1 MDLQTLSTL
10 DDLLSDI
17 LLDGVHLWF
26 QTHKMNKDYTPMR
39 LPAQQILDIIQ
50 RKVIVERKVPEAV
63 KELLEHARRYF
74 NIYLPTAGFEISQT
88 DRYTAVT
95 NKSEACVIANRTFEV
110 GSELRYCAGTI
121 ANLNEQEEKD
131 LENRTSDFS
140 VIKTSRR
147 GTCLFLGPARFVNH
161 DCDPNCSFMA
171 AGSTVIYFKVL
182 RQINANDEITTH
194 YGDNYFGINNQECLC
209 ATCENRGE
217 GRYKKDRASTIDVPV
232 SPSLKP
238 LDGGSFGRR
247 LRNRGRNVQYYP
259 PLLLSKTVTPKQLR
273 TPPKRTSPPIE
284 SDTIPRAGDPLTPM
298 SQTEVDTTST
308 PPMMTESELEHHT
321 TPPRTIPESDSE
333 CPMAPLSM
341 TSEGDSQL
349 DPVASVAQ
357 ENTFNLSNDL
367 LPLLKENSEHTAP
380 TSGPTMTP
388 SSIPEHDDEQE
399 SASTPL
405 SLSDGDSTTDDD
417 VESTLMSSMEQLC
430 ASDAFRKQGSED
442 GQQLVIDHF
451 EAGHS
456 TLSERE
462 GTPSLLHKNFRMSI
476 DFLCHS
482 TKQTDEDTEFS
493 RTHSPDSDFASNDAT
508 PDDRVTQ
515 QSRIEDGNTLA
526 ETTATHDGPVR
537 CDTCRNN
544 IPKHER
550 GPSKDCKRCQ
560 RHLFIYNVPWPS
572 RSNQAIAERLQKAE
586 REAAMKLKAE
596 QMALEAE
603 RLRKKKRAAEA
614 ARRAT
619 AAAAKAAAKAEVKA
633 RQARIKEEMRT
644 KTMGR
649 HTALA
654 RRFHPHLSMNG
665 VLNGQDDSTFDITTF
680 ITEQHPFHKAPYV
693 VFVDP
698 QDNGESRFWWI
709 AVTVP
714 HDQMDSTMPALTTQE
729 DGTVDPDLIVVR
741 FLEDFTY
748 SVCNISGLQ
757 LFHPEQDPYRNYVN
771 VFGREFVKNLG
782 VKRAL
787 TFMRGGVLPQ
797 ELPWRNMSCEH
808 QLSLTEVAIL
818 TRRIRMQIEGEQCR
832 IQELND
838 QQARF
843 EAYQQKHELHSSSLQ
858 EYQHQ
863 FALFQKTE
871 ELEELRQLQ
880 LQQEQDEYEKQARSL
895 LQGNGSAGAEQTRTG
910 TKKRPPPAEL
920 LLLDPAA
927 LHNSRS
933 DPLKRKPGLRG
944 VGRKTLNRWIA
955 ELRVRQ
961 QTQDAE
967 SAKLTESAIA
977 ELEIRLSQVKPS
989 GRSKSSSEVTVDG
1002 GDEEG
1007 DAGDD
1012 DTDESPQSEAIASL
1026 TLTPS
1031 VALPH
1036 FGAFSED
1043 MAPAGPKAARSK
1055 SAGPKAAKSKSTK
1068 PKAAGSNPA
1077 GQKPVLLLPAAI
1089 SDTVPSVELP
1099 PLEAIQEPPA
1109 TARLRNKSRAK
1120 PGSVIWWPRE
1130 FSVRRPS
1137 ASLKPRL
1144 ESEHLKSHRIIAV
1157 DARPR
1162 FECLSTLLF
1171 SPKTPEV
1178 IETTV
1183 NEEFEMAYGQLEQ
1196 QILNQFLADAEPDR
1210 EARPDDSTVEAGNK
1224 STRVHSV
1231 SSKQGA
1237 LTLGTNTKSL
1247 LTPISTNRRTL
1258 MSSDDTLSTLS
1269 SAGSSNL
1276 SSLMPSVACS
1286 VVGED
1291 DEEVDVEGL
1300 DILDKDAAQ
1309 WRSTTGVPAIP
1320 SSTEVKAKAKAK
1332 ARPRKKPTVDVA
1344 AESLLED
1351 DAAQIKDHSKSKGK
1365 GKSKSKS
1372 KTKGSDAGSSA
1383 QSEIVKKRRLS
1394 LDNSTTDSEATEVD
1408 ESIAQFLHAA
1418 RAKKSVKP
1426 NNNKK
1431 KSTSTSTTNNNI
1443 NASANNENYDNNTV
1457 NTNTNT
1463 ANNSKNSSVATA
1475 AAATGERP
1483 IRPKPP
1489 RSEVEMLFEWTIQY
1503 GSLQEGPRTSRMRT
1517 NILPKHASQTPTLA
1531 PTVAPAQQTPLIRHP
1546 PLNQRSPLAQ
1556 RATPNAR
1563 VAPAPAPLRS
1573 YQPIQ
1578 PPRRDLGNTTLLS
1591 TSSKKMK
1598 SELERLSEWTIMN
1611 SRLEDSLDINSV
1623 QLVTRQGR
1631 KRPRAQNEEAED
1643 EATEI
1648 EAGMAAAAAVPS
1660 KRSRL
1665 ISNTTASTATA
1676 AVAMEKVRRTI
1687 SPEAHPTTSSVRV
1700 IKEPISKQKL
1710 NRARAPALVLGSG
1723 QTVETEKT
1731 GTGATE
1737 KTAPA
1742 PRPLLPPSEPIRD
1755 VAMSGQD
1762 ITVVTNVET
1771 QPSEGKDSNSNSSSV
1786 SSGKR
1791 KEVQNLLVWYIKD
1804 NSSVDLSLVSS
1815 NARTVRQRVPVER
1828 EPNQKPSNTVPARF
1842 KVGDFVMAPAEDDQL
1857 FEASIRMIREHQTK
1871 LEVYE
1876 YKVHY
1881 EGYASKYD
1889 AWVEEGL
1896 LVVPDQ
1902 E

>member
-39 LPAQQILDIIQ
+39 LPAPQILDIIQ
-50 RKVIVERKVPEAV
+50 RKVIVDRKVPEAV

-298 SQTEVDTTST
+298 SQAEVDTTST

-349 DPVASVAQ
+349 VPVASVAQ

-417 VESTLMSSMEQLC
+417 VESTLVSSMEQLC
-430 ASDAFRKQGSED
+430 A
-442 GQQLVIDHF
+442 
-451 EAGHS
+451 
-456 TLSERE
+456 
-462 GTPSLLHKNFRMSI
+462 
-476 DFLCHS
+476 
-482 TKQTDEDTEFS
+482 TKQADEDTEFS

-515 QSRIEDGNTLA
+515 QSRIEDGNTSA
-526 ETTATHDGPVR
+526 ETTATHDDPVR

-560 RHLFIYNVPWPS
+560 RHLFIYNVAWPS
-572 RSNQAIAERLQKAE
+572 RSNHAIAERLQKAE

-614 ARRAT
+614 ARRTA

-832 IQELND
+832 IQELNE

-843 EAYQQKHELHSSSLQ
+843 EAYQQKHELHASSLQ

-863 FALFQKTE
+863 FALFQQSE

-880 LQQEQDEYEKQARSL
+880 LQQEQDEYEKQAQSL
-895 LQGNGSAGAEQTRTG
+895 LQGKGSAGTEQTRTG

-955 ELRVRQ
+955 ELRMRQ

-1002 GDEEG
+1002 GGEEG

-1012 DTDESPQSEAIASL
+1012 DTDEGPQSEAIASL
-1026 TLTPS
+1026 TLTPP

-1036 FGAFSED
+1036 FGAFSEG

-1055 SAGPKAAKSKSTK
+1055 SAGHKAAKSKSTN

-1077 GQKPVLLLPAAI
+1077 GPKPVLLLPAAI
-1089 SDTVPSVELP
+1089 SDAVPSVELP
-1099 PLEAIQEPPA
+1099 PLEAIQEPPT

-1171 SPKTPEV
+1171 SSQTPEV

-1183 NEEFEMAYGQLEQ
+1183 NEEFEMAYSQLEQ
-1196 QILNQFLADAEPDR
+1196 QILNQFLADAEPDC
-1210 EARPDDSTVEAGNK
+1210 EARPGDSTVEAGNK

-1247 LTPISTNRRTL
+1247 LTPIKTNRRTL

-1286 VVGED
+1286 VIGED
-1291 DEEVDVEGL
+1291 DQEVDVEGL
-1300 DILDKDAAQ
+1300 DILDKDTAQ

-1332 ARPRKKPTVDVA
+1332 AKARPRKKPTVDVA
-1344 AESLLED
+1344 AESPLED
-1351 DAAQIKDHSKSKGK
+1351 DAAQNKDHSKTKGK
-1365 GKSKSKS
+1365 GKGKSKS
-1372 KTKGSDAGSSA
+1372 KTKGSDTGSSSH
-1383 QSEIVKKRRLS
+1383 SEIVKKRRLS

-1443 NASANNENYDNNTV
+1443 NASANNENYDNNNV

-1475 AAATGERP
+1475 AAATDERP

-1517 NILPKHASQTPTLA
+1517 NILPKHASQTPT
-1531 PTVAPAQQTPLIRHP
+1531 VAPAQQTPLIRHP

-1556 RATPNAR
+1556 RAMPNAR
-1563 VAPAPAPLRS
+1563 VTPTPAPLRP

-1648 EAGMAAAAAVPS
+1648 EAGMAAAAAVPT

-1665 ISNTTASTATA
+1665 ISNTTASTAA
-1676 AVAMEKVRRTI
+1676 VAVAMEEVPRTI
-1687 SPEAHPTTSSVRV
+1687 LPEGHPATSSVRV

-1723 QTVETEKT
+1723 QTVETERT

-1737 KTAPA
+1737 KTALA
-1742 PRPLLPPSEPIRD
+1742 PRSLLPPSEPIPD

-1762 ITVVTNVET
+1762 TTVVTNVET
-1771 QPSEGKDSNSNSSSV
+1771 QSSEGKDSNSSSSV

-1804 NSSVDLSLVSS
+1804 NSSVDLNLVSS

-1828 EPNQKPSNTVPARF
+1828 EPTQKPSNTVPAKF

-1857 FEASIRMIREHQTK
+1857 FEASIRVIREHQTK

-1902 E
+1902 A